1 MHIYIYIY
9 ILCIYI
15 YIYIYNVGEMLD
27 ALTKEWQI
35 MQLETLIFILAKHES
50 RINHST
56 VEIDKLVILNKGY
69 YNNRNKRKTSESL
82 FAN

>member
-1 MHIYIYIY
+1 
-9 ILCIYI
+9 
-15 YIYIYNVGEMLD
+15 MLD